1 MPLNLDDFRKAS
13 TAIVFKDIECEELG
27 GTVRLAKLRSR
38 EHIEL
43 ASKFAQLAGSEEAAK
58 NGDLPTAV
66 QVEFFIE
73 VLALSVVDEHGN
85 KVFSGTDGREVLS
98 GLGMS
103 ALLKIGNEAMG
114 FLDFGK
120 AATEDAKKNSKR
132 SRKGSSRSDSRLR

>member
-13 TAIVFKDIECEELG
+13 TATAFKDIECEELG

-43 ASKFAQLAGSEEAAK
+43 VAKFAELIGKEGAK
-58 NGDLPTAV
+58 NDDLPTAV
-66 QVEFFIE
+66 QVGFFIE

-85 KVFSGTDGREVLS
+85 KVFAAADGREVLA
-98 GLGMS
+98 GLSM
-103 ALLKIGNEAMG
+103 ATLLKIGNEAMG

-132 SRKGSSRSDSRLR
+132 SRNGSSRSGSR